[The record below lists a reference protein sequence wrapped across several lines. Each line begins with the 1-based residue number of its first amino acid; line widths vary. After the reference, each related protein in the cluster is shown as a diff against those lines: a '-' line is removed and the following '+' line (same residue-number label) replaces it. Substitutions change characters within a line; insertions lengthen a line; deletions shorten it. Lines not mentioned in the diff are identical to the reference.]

1 MFRLWTPDQLTPRA
15 NEKNP
20 FNDVPTTPTAV
31 HPLLSSGLSV
41 SSDLTPAQPTTHLT
55 LHAPVFIMQQPPP
68 ARNLI
73 IKPPPLSSSASA
85 PPTSKGQIHVKLIQA
100 RALNVRTVYA
110 RPYVVVQFE
119 QNEFVS
125 RDPTLESDK
134 EVKGTATS
142 VSTSISSNAL
152 SVLGAIGSKVATR
165 KNSKNAKD
173 PSPPSSLATTK
184 LSSQLLSTQH
194 NTFFGHLSAHNPVW
208 KHQVSL
214 YVLSS
219 PLLSSLSHHP
229 PSSLAMS
236 PQQLQSSLLM
246 STTAPSQIKDSWA
259 PFKLNLYLSMTI
271 Q

>member
-1 MFRLWTPDQLTPRA
+1 MIELDTSLSFQYFHSMFRLWTPDQLTPRA

-68 ARNLI
+68 AKNLI

-142 VSTSISSNAL
+142 VSRSISSNAL
-152 SVLGAIGSKVATR
+152 SALGAIGSKVATR
-165 KNSKNAKD
+165 KNGKD

-184 LSSQLLSTQH
+184 LSTQH

-208 KHQVSL
+208 KHEVSL

-219 PLLSSLSHHP
+219 LSLIIHP
-229 PSSLAMS
+229 ILTP
-236 PQQLQSSLLM
+236 P
-246 STTAPSQIKDSWA
+246 
-259 PFKLNLYLSMTI
+259 
-271 Q
+271 